1 MAHRICQ
8 IRNPVAIQYNL
19 VSLACVLLCIHP
31 DPAGAPDSVIAHRV
45 RETSRR
51 DKSEVGVT
59 ESKESKEEHASCAVK
74 EQPKSGSSKIEF
86 YSRVP

>member
-31 DPAGAPDSVIAHRV
+31 DPDGAGFGHRASGQRQV
-45 RETSRR
+45 GEPFGEQGEQAVLKE
-51 DKSEVGVT
+51 DKFEDRILRI
-59 ESKESKEEHASCAVK
+59 
-74 EQPKSGSSKIEF
+74 P
-86 YSRVP
+86 